1 VIAKRPEPPPD
12 DRRDDVL
19 GEPLLISVSELATI
33 LKISPRSVWRLLS
46 AGRIVEPIRI
56 GGTVRWRFSEVKDWI
71 QQGCPPTDGDRK

>member
-1 VIAKRPEPPPD
+1 MIAKRPNPPQD
-12 DRRDDVL
+12 DPGDEIL

-46 AGRIVEPIRI
+46 AGKMVEPIRI

-71 QQGCPPTDGDRK
+71 QQGCPPTDGGRK